1 MIFVTTVPASEQGPR
16 RRRQNAHSS
25 IAGVGM
31 HVALRP
37 TSPALVKESFV
48 MVKKA
53 ATLLLAFVLSAAT
66 ASAQERK
73 DLQIFR
79 DISESVHRYSQFSIF
94 DGIEASVTQGR
105 VVLDGWV
112 TMPFKKDDIDR
123 RVRGIQGVQSVDN
136 RIQVLPVSQFDDEL
150 RFRIARAIYGN
161 SAFWN
166 YAAMANPP
174 IHIVVNGGRVTL
186 QGVVQSNVERQLARS
201 LATGFAAF
209 EVTNQLKTD
218 AEVQAEMEQIGET
231 ATSAAVRLAG
241 AP

>member
-1 MIFVTTVPASEQGPR
+1 
-16 RRRQNAHSS
+16 
-25 IAGVGM
+25 
-31 HVALRP
+31 
-37 TSPALVKESFV
+37 

-53 ATLLLAFVLSAAT
+53 VALLLALVFSSAT

-79 DISESVHRYSQFSIF
+79 DISNSVHRYAQFSIF

-112 TMPFKKDDIDR
+112 TMPFKKNDIDR
-123 RVRGIQGVQSVDN
+123 RVRAVEGVQSVDN

-161 SAFWN
+161 SAFWS
-166 YAAMANPP
+166 YAAMTNPP

-186 QGVVQSNVERQLARS
+186 QGVVQSNVERHLARS
-201 LATGFAAF
+201 LATGFASF

-218 AEVQAEMEQIGET
+218 AEVEAELEKIGE
-231 ATSAAVRLAG
+231 ASTSAAVRLAG